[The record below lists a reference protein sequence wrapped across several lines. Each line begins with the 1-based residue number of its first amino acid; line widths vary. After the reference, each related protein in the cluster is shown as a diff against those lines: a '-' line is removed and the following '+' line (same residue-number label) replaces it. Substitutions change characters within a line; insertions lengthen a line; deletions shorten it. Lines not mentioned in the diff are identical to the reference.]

1 MTLPSKYPN
10 TWNTNRFG
18 EIVTIANGQISPQ
31 QKPYDEYYHIG
42 PENIVQNTGQI
53 INLKRSKDLNLISGK
68 YLFDANSIVYSKIRP
83 NLNKVC
89 LPDFI
94 GICSADAYPIS
105 PKKDKVTKEYLYHFM
120 LSQLFTKQSIA
131 CSMRT
136 GLPKI
141 NRQELNAI
149 IVLLPPLA
157 EQKKIA
163 EILGVWDEGIEKTE
177 KLIAAKQK
185 LKKGLMQ
192 QLLTGKKRFKEF
204 IKSNKFDVVH
214 GLESPSDWKVLK
226 LGSLGQTYTGLA
238 GKNKEDFGKG
248 KPYIPYLNIFN
259 NSRIDLNQLDYA
271 VIEKDER
278 QYKVQ
283 YGDIFFTTSSETA
296 DEVGMASVLLDDVE
310 EMYLNS
316 FCFGFRLSSFDVILP
331 EYARYCLR
339 GDNIRDEIYKLAQ
352 GATRYNLSKAQL
364 MKLYVSLP
372 SIKEQQKI
380 ASVLNAADQ
389 EINLLQKKLEAIK
402 QQKKG
407 LMQKLLTGKI
417 RVKV

>member
-1 MTLPSKYPN
+1 MSLPSKYPN
-10 TWNTNRFG
+10 TWNTSRFG
-18 EIVTIANGQISPQ
+18 EIVTIANGQVSPQ

-89 LPDFI
+89 LPNFT

-105 PKKDKVTKEYLYHFM
+105 PKKDKVTRTYLYHFM

-149 IVLLPPLA
+149 KVLLPPLP
-157 EQKKIA
+157 EQKRIA
-163 EILGVWDEGIEKTE
+163 EVLGTWDTGIEALG

-185 LKKGLMQ
+185 RKKALMQ

-204 IKSNKFDVVH
+204 KGEKWETIHLGDVFKERNEIGNAHLPLLAITGANGVVDREDLERRDTSNSDKSK
-214 GLESPSDWKVLK
+214 
-226 LGSLGQTYTGLA
+226 
-238 GKNKEDFGKG
+238 
-248 KPYIPYLNIFN
+248 YL
-259 NSRIDLNQLDYA
+259 RICP
-271 VIEKDER
+271 
-278 QYKVQ
+278 
-283 YGDIFFTTSSETA
+283 GDIGYNTMRMWQGVSGVSDFEGIISPAYTVCIPNKKRVDSHYMGYLFKFHPTIFLFYRYSQGLVSDTWNLKYHHFAEIKVTIP
-296 DEVGMASVLLDDVE
+296 SV
-310 EMYLNS
+310 
-316 FCFGFRLSSFDVILP
+316 
-331 EYARYCLR
+331 
-339 GDNIRDEIYKLAQ
+339 
-352 GATRYNLSKAQL
+352 
-364 MKLYVSLP
+364 
-372 SIKEQQKI
+372 KEQQQI
-380 ASVLNAADQ
+380 ASVLNAADK
-389 EINLLQKKLEAIK
+389 EIELLKKQLGAMK

-407 LMQKLLTGKI
+407 LMQKLLTGKV